1 MRAQRYAT
9 FSDSF
14 LDHWFEWSLVRAIN
28 FTENGL
34 VSDSWMD
41 AYVEVFIVFFIML
54 FPVWDQN
61 WQGPD
66 SDPRMNAC
74 AATLM
79 AVWLRF

>member
-1 MRAQRYAT
+1 
-9 FSDSF
+9 
-14 LDHWFEWSLVRAIN
+14 
-28 FTENGL
+28 
-34 VSDSWMD
+34 MD

-79 AVWLRF
+79 AVWLRFYVECSDSVSRIDRYI